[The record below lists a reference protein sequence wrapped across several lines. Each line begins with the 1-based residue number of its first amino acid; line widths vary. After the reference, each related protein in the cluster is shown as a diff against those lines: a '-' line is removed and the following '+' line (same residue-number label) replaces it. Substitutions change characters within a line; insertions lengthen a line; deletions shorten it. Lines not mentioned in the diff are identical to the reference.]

1 MFRSP
6 DHKKRAKTAQ
16 LTVRLDEQLKK
27 RAELRLD
34 VMGITATDAVEQ
46 LYRYIAE
53 HGRMPLATRVVT
65 TDDPFSAVYTPG
77 ETVRFTPK
85 QMYGNDP
92 ADNVLR
98 LPHGAAFAASAS
110 ASQSASSENSPSH
123 DDATGIIRRFLT
135 FLAARGVSCS
145 DIPVFTAEVHQHERR
160 EGIRRAIVLVM
171 SQKGMSHA
179 QFFLHNETPAELP
192 QFAASLPGELTA
204 EFGFTSD
211 EAEKVLNSIR
221 PARELP
227 R

>member
-1 MFRSP
+1 MFRSS
-6 DHKKRAKTAQ
+6 DRTKRAKTAQ

-65 TDDPFSAVYTPG
+65 TDDPFTAVFSQG
-77 ETVRFTPK
+77 EVMSFRPE
-85 QMYGNDP
+85 QMYGDDP
-92 ADNVLR
+92 SDNVVR
-98 LPHGAAFAASAS
+98 LPQGAAFAASGSLS
-110 ASQSASSENSPSH
+110 AGSKESLA
-123 DDATGIIRRFLT
+123 DGDVTGFIRRFLT

-145 DIPVFTAEVHQHERR
+145 DIPVFTAEVCQHERR
-160 EGIRRAIVLVM
+160 EGILRAIRLVM

-192 QFAASLPGELTA
+192 HFAASLPDELTV
-204 EFGFTSD
+204 EFGFTSG
-211 EAEKVLNSIR
+211 EAGKVLNSIR

-227 R
+227 Q

>member
-1 MFRSP
+1 MFRSS
-6 DHKKRAKTAQ
+6 DRAKRSKTAQ

-27 RAELRLD
+27 RTELRLD

-65 TDDPFSAVYTPG
+65 MDDPFSAVSSAG
-77 ETVRFTPK
+77 EVVRFRPE
-85 QMYGNDP
+85 QMHGDAP

-98 LPHGAAFAASAS
+98 IQKGTAFAASSLLS
-110 ASQSASSENSPSH
+110 AGNKDSTE
-123 DDATGIIRRFLT
+123 DGDVTGFIRRFLT

-145 DIPVFTAEVHQHERR
+145 DTPIFTAEVRQHERR
-160 EGIRRAIVLVM
+160 EGIRRAIVQVM

-192 QFAASLPGELTA
+192 LFAASLPGELTS
-204 EFGFTSD
+204 EFGLTSG

-221 PARELP
+221 PAREL
-227 R
+227 RR